1 MPQLS
6 DMLKRVSISGSK
18 NNIAA
23 AVIAAS
29 PIKGKFNG
37 NNAASANS
45 SPARRKISLPLEG
58 LEEEVVD
65 AFTCPE
71 LHREVFEPT
80 SRLAKSLNEVL
91 EDDGARSHFCS
102 YLEARDAVNLVKFW
116 LEVKGEIGTENFWTR
131 KTLNFVLFLQF
142 SSLRGR

>member
-1 MPQLS
+1 MPQLT

-18 NNIAA
+18 NNLAA

-29 PIKGKFNG
+29 PIRSKLNG
-37 NNAASANS
+37 NHASANS
-45 SPARRKISLPLEG
+45 SPVKRKISLPLEG
-58 LEEEVVD
+58 LDEEAVE

-80 SRLAKSLNEVL
+80 SRLAKSLAEVL
-91 EDDGARSHFCS
+91 ADDGARAHFCS

-116 LEVKGEIGTENFWTR
+116 QEVKGEMGSAPKI
-131 KTLNFVLFLQF
+131 
-142 SSLRGR
+142 

>member
-29 PIKGKFNG
+29 PIKGKING

-58 LEEEVVD
+58 LEEEAVD

-71 LHREVFEPT
+71 LHREVFEPI
-80 SRLAKSLNEVL
+80 SRLAKSLTEVL
-91 EDDGARSHFCS
+91 ADDGARAHFCS
-102 YLEARDAVNLVKFW
+102 YLEARDAVNLVNFW
-116 LEVKGEIGTENFWTR
+116 QEVKGKMG
-131 KTLNFVLFLQF
+131 
-142 SSLRGR
+142 

>member
-1 MPQLS
+1 MPQLT

-18 NNIAA
+18 NNLAA

-29 PIKGKFNG
+29 PIKPKLNG
-37 NNAASANS
+37 NHASSANS
-45 SPARRKISLPLEG
+45 SPVKRKISLPLEG
-58 LEEEVVD
+58 LDEEAVE

-80 SRLAKSLNEVL
+80 SRLAKSLAEVL
-91 EDDGARSHFCS
+91 ADDGARTHFCS

-116 LEVKGEIGTENFWTR
+116 QEVKGETGSAPKI
-131 KTLNFVLFLQF
+131 
-142 SSLRGR
+142 